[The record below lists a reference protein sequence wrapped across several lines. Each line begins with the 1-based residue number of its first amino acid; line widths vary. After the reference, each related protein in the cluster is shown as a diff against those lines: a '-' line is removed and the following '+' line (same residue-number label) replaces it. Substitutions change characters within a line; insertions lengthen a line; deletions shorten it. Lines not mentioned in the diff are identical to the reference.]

1 MLVCLLFVYYFAA
14 TMVNKR
20 LSHRSRL
27 QSAAS
32 GSAMR
37 EKLAASSRRRH
48 LRRRHLDYPL
58 RAVSGHFDVRQSVRP
73 PARPPARRSSGWSSP
88 RLGRLTASSDTTP
101 SHKRY
106 REQRLADAE
115 KFTPVASSTSAVERG
130 GI

>member
-73 PARPPARRSSGWSSP
+73 PARPPVVRLVEPAARQINGFV
-88 RLGRLTASSDTTP
+88 G
-101 SHKRY
+101 HH
-106 REQRLADAE
+106 AE
-115 KFTPVASSTSAVERG
+115 PQKIP
-130 GI
+130 

>member
-37 EKLAASSRRRH
+37 EKLATSSRCRH

-58 RAVSGHFDVRQSVRP
+58 RAVSGHFDVRQSV
-73 PARPPARRSSGWSSP
+73 RPPARRSSGWSSP

-130 GI
+130 VI